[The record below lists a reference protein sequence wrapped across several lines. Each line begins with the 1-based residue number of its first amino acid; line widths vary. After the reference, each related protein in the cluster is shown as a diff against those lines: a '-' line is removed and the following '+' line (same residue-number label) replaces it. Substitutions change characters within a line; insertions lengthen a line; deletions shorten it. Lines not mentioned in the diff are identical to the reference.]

1 MPIAIDDVDS
11 LTVQKPRVV
20 TEVSVDID
28 TIMEDEGST
37 RHYPVYKFQRSN
49 TGNAYS
55 QVVRVSE
62 GERVEFGAVI
72 ADGPATDNGEL
83 ALGKNLL
90 VAFMPWEG
98 LNFEDA
104 IIVSQRMVSDD
115 VLTSIHIEEYE
126 VDARDTKL

>member
-1 MPIAIDDVDS
+1 VLEHDDANRGLIGANMRGQAVPLLGSAAPLVGTGMEKRIAIDAGDS
-11 LTVQKPRVV
+11 ITDQKPGVV
-20 TEVSVDID
+20 TEGAADMVTV
-28 TIMEDEGST
+28 MEDEGST

-49 TGNAYS
+49 TGNAYN

-90 VAFMPWEG
+90 
-98 LNFEDA
+98 
-104 IIVSQRMVSDD
+104 
-115 VLTSIHIEEYE
+115 
-126 VDARDTKL
+126 